1 MQMHFLTILPFSLEH
16 DVMTHISTIEQLA
29 SQLNDLKEPISESQL
44 ITKILVT
51 LPSSFRYF
59 LSVWDNVPSDQK
71 TIQLLTQRLLK
82 EENFSKLYL
91 DIKSNS
97 TDDQVDL
104 RDLSE
109 DNVNEAE
116 EVLESE
122 EVARIRP
129 TENVIIVEGRITSLQ
144 RVVSES
150 KTKKKQLRTKKSQTS
165 LPTYNNSV
173 QRQTTT

>member
-1 MQMHFLTILPFSLEH
+1 MI
-16 DVMTHISTIEQLA
+16 
-29 SQLNDLKEPISESQL
+29 K
-44 ITKILVT
+44 
-51 LPSSFRYF
+51 PS
-59 LSVWDNVPSDQK
+59 
-71 TIQLLTQRLLK
+71 
-82 EENFSKLYL
+82 
-91 DIKSNS
+91 
-97 TDDQVDL
+97 QVDL

-122 EVARIRP
+122 EVDTRIRP

>member
-1 MQMHFLTILPFSLEH
+1 
-16 DVMTHISTIEQLA
+16 MTHISTIEQLA

-71 TIQLLTQRLLK
+71 TIQLM
-82 EENFSKLYL
+82 
-91 DIKSNS
+91 IKPS
-97 TDDQVDL
+97 QVDL

-122 EVARIRP
+122 EVDTRIRP

-173 QRQTTT
+173 QRQTTTETLQISVTNLSFHQHPKFTKKTSYGSLTLERHDI